1 MKLLLSI
8 LVLCTALTSYAQD
21 STVVRF
27 FVKGGEKYRVK
38 IDDKLQ
44 PETNIFT
51 VEKGEHKVEIW
62 SFKNDVFLGTMQT
75 GNLDS
80 TNYFAELRKTGDYL
94 GYLSQRD
101 DYKRKLF
108 FARTAP
114 YLITGVS
121 VIALPFLYSSR
132 NNKHEELV
140 QNQFYYERG
149 QIQSQTLQNVQNQ
162 YTSRNI
168 LFYTASAG
176 CVIGV
181 ASFFLLK
188 PYAEKLTPPVFK
200 QRNPFTL
207 EEMELSMNPQI
218 QRPEVGLTF
227 TF

>member
-8 LVLCTALTSYAQD
+8 FIFCAALTTHAQD
-21 STVVRF
+21 SSIVRF

-38 IDDKLQ
+38 IDDTLQ
-44 PETNIFT
+44 PETNIFR
-51 VEKGEHKVEIW
+51 VEKGDHKVEIW
-62 SFKNDVFLGTMQT
+62 SFKHDVFLGTMQT

-80 TNYFAELRKTGDYL
+80 TNYFAELRKSSDYL
-94 GYLSQRD
+94 GFLSQRD

-108 FARTAP
+108 LARTAP
-114 YLITGVS
+114 YLITSIS
-121 VIALPFLYSSR
+121 VISLPFLYSAR

-149 QIQSQTLQNVQNQ
+149 QIQSHTLKNIQNHS
-162 YTSRNI
+162 TSRNI

-176 CVIGV
+176 CVIGM
-181 ASFFLLK
+181 ASFFFLK